1 MLEQAYTDSNTN
13 ASSTENDGIVFEK
26 SKLFDQI
33 SNNEDQLY
41 KTNST
46 ELLFQ
51 NEADTKDTLDYQL
64 EVGSGNNKYT
74 IKVTGGQKLTVTT
87 LNSNTAKARVQLT
100 GGLLLLSTPSMP
112 CIKHSS
118 KDLAK
123 TDLLQHLTLSH
134 TLFV

>member
-74 IKVTGGQKLTVTT
+74 I
-87 LNSNTAKARVQLT
+87 NYEN
-100 GGLLLLSTPSMP
+100 
-112 CIKHSS
+112 IE
-118 KDLAK
+118 
-123 TDLLQHLTLSH
+123 
-134 TLFV
+134 